1 MTGPS
6 DSTTA
11 CRSPDLLRTHERS
24 LDPEDGTS
32 LSSLG
37 NPGKVLP
44 IGWLPA
50 GLPAAWMKRAGG
62 LGYVLRLGGVTALY
76 VGAGKL
82 GIAVSVAHGV
92 ITPVWAPTGIALAAL
107 LLFGRR
113 LWPAVTLGAFMANAT
128 SGASLAEAGAISIGN
143 TLEAVAGAALL
154 CSVGFRTA
162 LDRVRDVLALVCF
175 GAIVSTT
182 ISATNGVTVLWI
194 SGDVAASA
202 YASEWLLWWS
212 GDAMGD
218 LIVAPLL
225 LVWATT
231 PLAKLSRERV
241 LEGVTLFVLL
251 IAVSTLVF
259 LGGLWRYPHLLFPLL
274 VWAPLRFR
282 QPGAVTASFVVA
294 AIAIAGAVNG
304 TTPLGQGSATVVVQ
318 VLEGLMAA
326 VAVTLLILGA
336 VLAERARAEHELA
349 GAHATLAEAQKVA
362 RIGSWEWGIAT
373 NRVAW
378 SDELYRLHGLAAQSV
393 EVTFESFLERV
404 HPDDRETVARILERA
419 QTDARPFAVDY
430 RTVLPDGGVRWL
442 HGRGRVIADGR
453 GAPVRMV
460 GTAQDITD
468 RKRLDDLR
476 DNILSAVSHELRTPL
491 TSIIGFS
498 LTLRDKGARLGEATR
513 AEMVTHVAE
522 QAGRLERLLS
532 DLLDLDRLRHGFT
545 RPNFRATDVGQL
557 AAQITSRYAADGH
570 PVTVRVEPVVAEVDA
585 PKVERMVANLLEN
598 AVKHTPAGT
607 EIRVRVE
614 ARDGGVLI
622 AVDDRGPGVPE
633 KHRRAIFDVFN
644 RGDASHAPGT
654 GIGLSLVAQFAA
666 LHGGRVWVED
676 NPGGGASFHVF
687 LPAQRAA

>member
-1 MTGPS
+1 
-6 DSTTA
+6 
-11 CRSPDLLRTHERS
+11 LLNSRDHS
-24 LDPEDGTS
+24 VDPEDGAS
-32 LSSLG
+32 VSILG
-37 NPGKVLP
+37 QPEKVLP
-44 IGWLPA
+44 LGRLPA
-50 GLPAAWMKRAGG
+50 GFVAPSMKRAVG
-62 LGYVLRLGGVTALY
+62 LDYVLLLGALAALY
-76 VGAGKL
+76 VGAAKL

-92 ITPVWAPTGIALAAL
+92 ITPVWAPTGIALAGV

-113 LWPAVTLGAFMANAT
+113 VWPAVTLGAFIANAT
-128 SGASLAEAGAISIGN
+128 SGASLAEAGAISVGN

-154 CSVGFRTA
+154 SSVGFRTA
-162 LDRVRDVLALVCF
+162 LDRVRDVLALVFF

-194 SGDVAASA
+194 SGGIPGSSLG
-202 YASEWLLWWS
+202 SEWLLWWS

-225 LVWATT
+225 LVWATS
-231 PLAKLSRERV
+231 PLAKLSRERM
-241 LEGVTLFVLL
+241 LEGVALFVLL
-251 IAVSTLVF
+251 LALSALVF

-304 TTPLGQGSATVVVQ
+304 TTPVSQGNATVVVQ

-336 VLAERARAEHELA
+336 VLAERGLAEQELDR
-349 GAHATLAEAQKVA
+349 AHAALADAQEVA
-362 RIGSWEWGIAT
+362 RIGSWEWSIAT
-373 NRVAW
+373 NQVTW
-378 SDELYRLHGLAAQSV
+378 SDELYRLYGLAAQSL

-404 HPDDRETVARILERA
+404 HPEDRENVTRIVERA
-419 QTDARPFAVDY
+419 QADTRPFAVDY
-430 RTVLPDGGVRWL
+430 RTMLPDGGVRWL
-442 HGRGRVIADGR
+442 HGRGRVITDAR

-498 LTLRDKGARLGEATR
+498 LTLRDKGTRLGEVTR

-522 QAGRLERLLS
+522 EAGRLDRLLS

-545 RPNFRATDVGQL
+545 RPTVRATDVGRL
-557 AAQITSRYAADGH
+557 AAQVAADYAADGH
-570 PVTVRVEPVVAEVDA
+570 PVNVRADPVMAEVDA
-585 PKVERMVANLLEN
+585 PKVERMVANLLAN

-607 EIRVRVE
+607 EICIRVE
-614 ARDGGVLI
+614 AHGDGVLI

-644 RGDASHAPGT
+644 RGDASHARGT
-654 GIGLSLVAQFAA
+654 GVGLSLVAQFAA

-676 NPGGGASFHVF
+676 NPGGGASFRVL
-687 LPAQRAA
+687 LPAQGPA